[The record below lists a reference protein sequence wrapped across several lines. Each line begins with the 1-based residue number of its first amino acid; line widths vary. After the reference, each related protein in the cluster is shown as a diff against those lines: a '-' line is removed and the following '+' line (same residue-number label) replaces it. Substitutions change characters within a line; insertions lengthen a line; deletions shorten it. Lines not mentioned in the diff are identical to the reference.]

1 MAKLSGIFSESLGGT
16 CTIRGYAKYDDIVG
30 LSYPHPGYQ
39 RPQEDKHVDEISEF
53 ITSGSNSFSPEVVL
67 AYTAKYDYYAPNAS
81 SEVNALA
88 DIRAGKGFTSNVD
101 GIAFKKDKAVENG
114 YLYTVSIPDKK
125 YENDTDKPF
134 RRVDGNHRLL
144 AIEKLISTGQMRNTY
159 LIPFCIILFAD
170 GTPLKDEKII
180 FHNINSK
187 AVPIHS
193 EQLLNSILTDT
204 GDGLSFSDSE
214 LRENF
219 GKEYVLARKIINIK
233 PLTIRKLHSI
243 SWVRPNKLSTLIH
256 LIIFT
261 QKRVGEIDTLEKE
274 DAFGNALN
282 SAISHVKEADKGKK
296 DIASGLFFLLTALY
310 YQIEI
315 ASAPGELVHYKNSLA
330 SWAEKYQITEVQTN
344 TEENAV
350 VNAECIES
358 IFNRYVASCEQTIF
372 MSRCFSAEYNENENA
387 IRRAI
392 REINLDKSVNLNLI
406 RVDEHDYGET
416 GQISDRVFADIEKS
430 GLVIADLSSGKLNV
444 PHEIGYAMGLKKS
457 LILVHNGTSEAADLH
472 TPSNI
477 KMFEQ
482 IRINGNYQK
491 LQDDIKRRLIDYYK
505 L

>member
-1 MAKLSGIFSESLGGT
+1 MIKLSGIFSESLGGT

-39 RPQEDKHVDEISEF
+39 RPHEDKHVDEISQF

-67 AYTAKYDYYAPNAS
+67 AYTAKYDYYAAGHSDN
-81 SEVNALA
+81 VNALA
-88 DIRAGKGFTSNVD
+88 DIRSGKGFSSNVD
-101 GIAFKKDKAVENG
+101 GIVFKKDKVVENG
-114 YLYTVSIPDKK
+114 YLYTVSIPERK
-125 YENDTDKPF
+125 YEHDTEKPF

-144 AIEKLISTGQMRNTY
+144 AIEKLISDGQMRSVY
-159 LIPFCIILFAD
+159 LIPFCIIVFAD
-170 GTPLKDEKII
+170 GTPLKDEKVI

-219 GKEYVLARKIINIK
+219 GKEYVLARKIINSK

-243 SWVRPNKLSTLIH
+243 SWVRPNKMSTLIH
-256 LIIFT
+256 LINFT
-261 QKRVGEIDTLEKE
+261 QKSVEGIDTLEKE

-282 SAISHVKEADKGKK
+282 SAISHAKTDEEGKK

-310 YQIEI
+310 YRIEI
-315 ASAPGELVHYKNSLA
+315 TVAPDEIVHYKNSLV

-350 VNAECIES
+350 TNAACIES
-358 IFNRYVASCEQTIF
+358 IFKRYVASCEQTIF

-392 REINLDKSVNLNLI
+392 HEINSEKNINLKLI

-416 GQISDRVFADIEKS
+416 GQISDRVFKDIESS

-457 LILVHNGTSEAADLH
+457 LILVHNGTSEDAEAH

-477 KMFEQ
+477 RMYEQ
-482 IRINGNYQK
+482 IRINGNYQR
-491 LQDDIKRRLIDYYK
+491 LQDEIKRRLIDYYK

>member
-1 MAKLSGIFSESLGGT
+1 MIKLSGIFSESLGGT

-39 RPQEDKHVDEISEF
+39 RPQENKHVDEISEF

-67 AYTAKYDYYAPNAS
+67 AYTAKYDYYAPNAT

-88 DIRAGKGFTSNVD
+88 DIRAGKGFTSNID

-159 LIPFCIILFAD
+159 LIPFCIIVFAD
-170 GTPLKDEKII
+170 GTPLKDEKVI

-187 AVPIHS
+187 AVTIHS

-219 GKEYVLARKIINIK
+219 GKEYVLARKIINSK

-256 LIIFT
+256 LINFT
-261 QKRVGEIDTLEKE
+261 QKRCGDINTPEKE

-282 SAISHVKEADKGKK
+282 AAISHAKSIDDGEK
-296 DIASGLFFLLTALY
+296 DIASGIFFLLTALY
-310 YQIEI
+310 YNIEI
-315 ASAPGELVHYKNSLA
+315 DESPDELIHYKNSLT
-330 SWAEKYQITEVQTN
+330 SWAEKYQITNAQAN
-344 TEENAV
+344 TEENATD
-350 VNAECIES
+350 NAECIES
-358 IFNRYVASCEQTIF
+358 IFNRYIISCDQTIF
-372 MSRCFSAEYNENENA
+372 MSRCFLDEYNENENA

-392 REINLDKSVNLNLI
+392 KEINDEKNINLKLI
-406 RVDEHDYGET
+406 RVDEHAYGST
-416 GQISDRVFADIEKS
+416 GQISDRVFKEIERS

-444 PHEIGYAMGLKKS
+444 PHEIGYAMGQKKD
-457 LILVHNGTSEAADLH
+457 LIIIHNGTDEQAEEH

-482 IRINGNYQK
+482 IRFNGDYQT
-491 LQDDIKRRLIDYYK
+491 LQDRIKKCLIDYYK
-505 L
+505 I

>member
-1 MAKLSGIFSESLGGT
+1 MIKLSGIFSESLGGT
-16 CTIRGYAKYDDIVG
+16 CTIRGYAKYNDIVG

-39 RPQEDKHVDEISEF
+39 RPQEDKHVDEISQF

-67 AYTAKYDYYAPNAS
+67 AYTAKYDYYAAGH
-81 SEVNALA
+81 SENVNALA
-88 DIRAGKGFTSNVD
+88 DIRSGKGFSSNVD
-101 GIAFKKDKAVENG
+101 GIVFKKDKVVENG
-114 YLYTVSIPDKK
+114 YLYTVSIPERK
-125 YENDTDKPF
+125 YEHDTEKPF

-144 AIEKLISTGQMRNTY
+144 AIEKLISDGQMRSVY
-159 LIPFCIILFAD
+159 LIPFCIIVFAD
-170 GTPLKDEKII
+170 GTPLKDEKVI

-187 AVPIHS
+187 AVQIHS

-219 GKEYVLARKIINIK
+219 GKEYVLARKIINSK

-243 SWVRPNKLSTLIH
+243 SWVRPNKMSTLVH
-256 LIIFT
+256 LINYT

-282 SAISHVKEADKGKK
+282 SAISHAKTTDEGKK

-315 ASAPGELVHYKNSLA
+315 SSVPDEIVHNKNSLA
-330 SWAEKYQITEVQTN
+330 SWAERYQITAAQAN

-350 VNAECIES
+350 ANAECIES
-358 IFNRYVASCEQTIF
+358 IFNRYIASCEQTIF
-372 MSRCFSAEYNENENA
+372 MSRCFLAGYDENENA

-392 REINLDKSVNLNLI
+392 KEINDEKNINLKLI
-406 RVDEHDYGET
+406 RVDEHTYGTT
-416 GQISDRVFADIEKS
+416 GQISDRVLKEIERS
-430 GLVIADLSSGKLNV
+430 GLVIADLSSGKLNI
-444 PHEIGYAMGLKKS
+444 PHEIGYAMGQKKD
-457 LILVHNGTSEAADLH
+457 LIIIHNGTDEQAEEH

-482 IRINGNYQK
+482 IRFNGDYQT
-491 LQDDIKRRLIDYYK
+491 LQDRIKKCLIDYYK
-505 L
+505 I